1 MYIYYIYDYLRKS
14 NGTPYY
20 IGKGSRNR
28 AFRKHNVSVP
38 KDKTKIVF
46 LETNLSEIGA
56 FALERIYIKWYG
68 RKDNGTGI
76 LRNMTDGG
84 EGSSGRIATQVTR
97 DKLSRPKTAEHI
109 AKIVSAVKGKKRKP
123 ELIPRKKYA
132 HRVWPNIICP
142 YCGKDGSSVV
152 MRRWHFDNCKLREK
166 T

>member
-1 MYIYYIYDYLRKS
+1 MYIYYIYAYLRKS

-68 RKDNGTGI
+68 RKDNGSKWTNI
-76 LRNMTDGG
+76 
-84 EGSSGRIATQVTR
+84 
-97 DKLSRPKTAEHI
+97 
-109 AKIVSAVKGKKRKP
+109 KKRQ
-123 ELIPRKKYA
+123 ISDVDDKKQNN
-132 HRVWPNIICP
+132 V
-142 YCGKDGSSVV
+142 
-152 MRRWHFDNCKLREK
+152 DNVAVDDSLSTLKNKSRCSADISE
-166 T
+166 